1 MKMERIKLVVLDMD
15 GTLLVDNHDTSQ
27 ENIDA
32 IVKLQK
38 QGVKVAVASGR
49 NVKGLKFIVDALGLE
64 EFGGFCV
71 GNNGQELMDYQ
82 TGELLVGAKIP
93 FDVAYQAIRYGID
106 HDFQVFGHADD
117 LRFFYVPQNARLAR
131 EWANNNTYDDE
142 IITREKPD
150 MDKVGYFVCDDGA
163 KQVAEE
169 FGKLVGDKVQV
180 LAVNNDTVE
189 LAPIGVDKV
198 IGVDALV
205 EKYGYHL
212 EEVLI
217 FGDGQN
223 DINMMSKYPSVAMG
237 NAYPEV
243 KEISEY
249 HTIENHENGVA
260 YFIENY
266 IL

>member
-15 GTLLVDNHDTSQ
+15 GTLLVDNHNTSQ

-32 IVKLQK
+32 ILKLQN

-64 EFGGFCV
+64 KFGGFCV
-71 GNNGQELMDYQ
+71 GNNGQEFMDYH
-82 TGELLVGAKIP
+82 TGELEVGAKIP
-93 FDVAYQAIRYGID
+93 YDVAYQAIRYGID
-106 HDFQVFGHADD
+106 QDFQVFGHADD

-131 EWANNNTYDDE
+131 EWANNNTYEDE
-142 IITREKPD
+142 IITSEKPD
-150 MDKVGYFVCDDGA
+150 MDKVGYFVCDDAA
-163 KQVAEE
+163 KQIAKELGE
-169 FGKLVGDKVQV
+169 LVGDKVQV

-189 LAPIGVDKV
+189 LAPIGIDKV
-198 IGVDALV
+198 VGVDTIV
-205 EKYGYHL
+205 EKYGYQA

-223 DINMMSKYPSVAMG
+223 DVNMMRKYPSVAMD

-249 HTIENHENGVA
+249 HTRANNENGVA